1 MSNISIW
8 VCWIEF
14 YVEYGCV
21 WDFGFLNW
29 SLRVLGIASIVLISL
44 ITNIL
49 RVKKKKKNFF
59 GVWDYFLCSELLVY
73 ELLLLGVVARSFCEP
88 GYSFFSITLV
98 MRFVFLLAVPP
109 LLCVLRATIVLCSA
123 VVWLHSSHF
132 FVS

>member
-21 WDFGFLNW
+21 WDFGFLNS

-49 RVKKKKKNFF
+49 RVKKKKK
-59 GVWDYFLCSELLVY
+59 FLWSVGLL
-73 ELLLLGVVARSFCEP
+73 
-88 GYSFFSITLV
+88 
-98 MRFVFLLAVPP
+98 FVF
-109 LLCVLRATIVLCSA
+109 
-123 VVWLHSSHF
+123 
-132 FVS
+132 